1 MQQRCP
7 AERNALAR
15 HFFDVEEQ
23 ERSNTTIE
31 RHINVQQPRISIGQ
45 MRTPNKMHKM
55 LEADNEH
62 HQTNQPIPQTRLSL
76 RKKQQRNHQKNQRK
90 EKRHMGNKHISVWRV
105 LCIKYILFSIYKK
118 QRHSN

>member
-1 MQQRCP
+1 
-7 AERNALAR
+7 
-15 HFFDVEEQ
+15 
-23 ERSNTTIE
+23 
-31 RHINVQQPRISIGQ
+31 
-45 MRTPNKMHKM
+45 MHKM
-55 LEADNEH
+55 LKADNDH
-62 HQTNQPIPQTRLSL
+62 HQTNQPISQTRLPL